1 LSLEGDNLDA
11 LVFGTSRPVRR
22 DRYGDSSPGS
32 LGAEVRAAGIRSA
45 VGTPIIVE
53 GRLWGGIF
61 VGLSLE
67 RPLPPDTEARLASF
81 TELVAAAVAN
91 AAKHARASAVQVEL
105 GADDMMARLTV
116 RDDGTGGA
124 DPGRGSG
131 LTGLGDR
138 IEALGGTLRITSPP
152 GGGTTL
158 LIQIPAARPA
168 LRDAA
173 EDPADSRCRQLRL
186 RQEPGGR
193 AFGDQIGIVCFGS
206 GGNQD
211 HVGALAVAGQEPG
224 QGKAALAPEP
234 DVDEDEVRPQ
244 RAGLPERLGNVRC
257 HAHDRQALSL
267 EEKARRLEEGIVVVN

>member
-1 LSLEGDNLDA
+1 VSE
-11 LVFGTSRPVRR
+11 
-22 DRYGDSSPGS
+22 
-32 LGAEVRAAGIRSA
+32 
-45 VGTPIIVE
+45 
-53 GRLWGGIF
+53 
-61 VGLSLE
+61 
-67 RPLPPDTEARLASF
+67 
-81 TELVAAAVAN
+81 AVAN

-105 GADDMMARLTV
+105 GADDMMTRLAI

-124 DPGRGSG
+124 DPARGSG

-138 IEALGGTLRITSPP
+138 IEALGGTLHITSPP

-158 LIQIPAARPA
+158 LIQIPLPETTSPDHRRA
-168 LRDAA
+168 LRHAA
-173 EDPADSRCRQLRL
+173 EDPADSRRRQFRL
-186 RQEPGGR
+186 RQESGGR

-211 HVGALAVAGQEPG
+211 HVGALGVAGQEPG

-244 RAGLPERLGNVRC
+244 RAGLPERLGDVRG

-267 EEKARRLEEGIVVVN
+267 KEKARRLEEGIVVIN